1 MEDTMQNNEEGL
13 SLLEIIRIL
22 LIKIKLL
29 VVIVLIGAIGG
40 GFFGFLKSKDV
51 NYYGT
56 SIEFYVNPEQPKDLS
71 TSANVMAN
79 AVGSQY
85 GVYGAYGRHVMDA
98 ITKLLSSESFTEML
112 MLEDNNLPSKEIYP
126 NLDATKYANAEAAQK
141 RASDAWEV
149 AAKLDKP
156 RSVALENLQAAWIR
170 AGQTSTFTEA
180 AYHKLINNSKEGT
193 YDYLE
198 DAYDEFTVIDEQR
211 ETALLNASEIQQ
223 DSTAIIEILLEEWRN
238 HEYYLD
244 VLEFFKESITYS
256 YLGSDDDV
264 KDANN
269 LARSFIYVDISVL
282 NDEVVAKDLLE
293 RVKRTVPSYIEQNM
307 IVPSGY
313 EGTTCTRITRND
325 SIEYLNPNYKRNQ
338 TIIYGLLAA
347 CIAGAITAL
356 LIILFNTQDQRLRDY
371 EIITKKLNVP
381 VLGIIP
387 TINEISQPEEEKKE
401 NEGGK

>member
-40 GFFGFLKSKDV
+40 GFFGFMKSKDV

-56 SIEFYVNPEQPKDLS
+56 SIEFYVNPEQPKDLT
-71 TSANVMAN
+71 TSSGAMAN

-112 MLEDNNLPSKEIYP
+112 MLEDNGLPSKELYP
-126 NLDATKYANAEAAQK
+126 YLNDTNYANAEAAQK
-141 RASDAWEV
+141 RASDAWEE
-149 AAKLDKP
+149 AAIFDQP
-156 RSVALENLQAAWIR
+156 RAVALENLQSAWTT
-170 AGQTSTFTEA
+170 AGQSTTFTEA
-180 AYHKLINNSKEGT
+180 AYYKLINAAKPGT
-193 YDYLE
+193 YDYLIQ
-198 DAYDEFTVIDEQR
+198 AYEEFDYINTQR
-211 ETALLNASEIQQ
+211 DTALLLAS
-223 DSTAIIEILLEEWRN
+223 STQKESSAIIEVLLEEWRE
-238 HEYYLD
+238 HENYLD
-244 VLEFFKESITYS
+244 VLDFYQESITYS

-269 LARSFIYVDISVL
+269 LARSFIYVKISVL
-282 NDEVVAKDLLE
+282 NDETVAKDLFE
-293 RVKRTVPSYIEQNM
+293 RVKRTVPDYIEQNM

-371 EIITKKLNVP
+371 EVITKKLNVP

-387 TINEISQPEEEKKE
+387 TINEIAQPEEANKE